1 MSKVGFVPGGANL
14 DVTDTS
20 NYGKEMGQFAQ
31 HPGSTPKYAINKNP
45 RDAEYRETMAR
56 MFIEMPQQERDLF
69 VTSCPPETRELARV
83 LCGVDTGGSGGTG
96 FIDFLI
102 TNISEPFNEKIQVVE
117 TLSDN
122 FVIYTFGQQAPQFQY
137 SGILY
142 NSYQDDQRVWMIRL
156 YRDIIRATQLAR
168 RRKLVRLRYDSVIV
182 TGVAIMHTQQLTGDA
197 QNWVNFNLVIIPTEY
212 TIFTPAIGSPT
223 KLKTPATEGGK
234 LATDGTGVPDTTQK
248 NTTAKAPE
256 PSIWDRLKNTFVSS
270 RKRANESS
278 QIPFTPQPT
287 IKTKDTPSSVL
298 QQRTAQESGPSI
310 IDDLFGGILPSSES
324 RAPSFPSGQERIA
337 AGSTSGFQSQSE

>member
-1 MSKVGFVPGGANL
+1 MSKVGFTPGGRNL
-14 DVTDTS
+14 DVTDTA
-20 NYGKEMGQFAQ
+20 NFGQEMGQFAQ
-31 HPGSTPKYAINKNP
+31 YPGSTPKYVINKGP

-69 VTSCPPETRELARV
+69 VTSCPPETRPLARA

-96 FIDFLI
+96 FIDFLL

-142 NSYQDDQRVWMIRL
+142 NTYQDDQRVWMLRL

-168 RRKLVRLRYDSVIV
+168 RRKLIRLRYDSVIV
-182 TGVAIMHTQQLTGDA
+182 TGVAVMHTQNLTGDA
-197 QNWVNFNLVIIPTEY
+197 QNWVNFNLVLIPTEY
-212 TIFTPAIGSPT
+212 TIFTPAIGNPT
-223 KLKTPATEGGK
+223 KLKEPATEGGK
-234 LATDGTGVPDTTQK
+234 LGVDGTGVPDTKQK
-248 NTTAKAPE
+248 STTAKAPE
-256 PSIWDRLKNTFVSS
+256 PSVWDKLKNTFVAS
-270 RKRANESS
+270 RKRANELS
-278 QIPFTPQPT
+278 QMPFPARPT
-287 IKTKDTPSSVL
+287 VKPKDTASSVL
-298 QQRTAQESGPSI
+298 LDRMKQEGGPNI

-324 RAPSFPSGQERIA
+324 RAPSFPSSEALLQA
-337 AGSTSGFQSQSE
+337 ASPRGELTEA